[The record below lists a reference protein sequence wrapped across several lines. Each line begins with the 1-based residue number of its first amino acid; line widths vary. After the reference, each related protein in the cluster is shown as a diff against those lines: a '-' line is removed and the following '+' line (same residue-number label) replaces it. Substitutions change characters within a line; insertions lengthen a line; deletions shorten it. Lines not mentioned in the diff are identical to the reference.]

1 MKTIKKIGTI
11 TNGDVIE
18 FNDNKVTVSGIWNN
32 TRVQLCDNDGEP
44 VHGYYLVGKGGAL
57 NGTLYD
63 ARIMQDTKHPAF
75 S

>member
-18 FNDNKVTVSGIWNN
+18 FNGEKVTVSGIWNN
-32 TRVQLCDNDGEP
+32 TQVQLRDNGGEAI
-44 VHGYYLVGKGGAL
+44 HGYYLVGRGGAF

-63 ARIMQDTKHPAF
+63 ARIVQDTKHPAF